1 MADIQDQIKQRKA
14 EMAADKLRRT
24 RGEVFM
30 VGDEKFRVGQQR
42 ELLDGTKVRTT
53 KSFFGNVKTGRGS
66 LYATRISDGKR
77 IKVKPSDFKPAGRG
91 APGFVD
97 EIKRDA
103 PRGPNPYQE
112 TRNKFGDTISD
123 KIDRGIIKTKD
134 QLRNDPDYQKIKSNR
149 IKNEMIRLLAGKGG
163 DVSYK
168 KVEKKVEPPKYD
180 KRGNL
185 LRAPGLSKDS
195 SGVIQIQE
203 RLLAEE
209 ARDRRSMSPR
219 AFFQKYG
226 KKMAS
231 GGMVNAS
238 NGAFIEV
245 QNRFLDRLLPGK
257 KRTTRIY

>member
-14 EMAADKLRRT
+14 EMAADKVRKT
-24 RGEVFM
+24 RGDVFY
-30 VGDEKFRVGQQR
+30 VDGKKFIEGQTR
-42 ELLDGTKVRTT
+42 TLLDETKVRTH
-53 KSFFGNVKTGRGS
+53 KEFYGNLKTGKGS
-66 LYATRISDGKR
+66 FYAQRISDGKK
-77 IKVKPSDFKPAGRG
+77 IKVRPTDFKPAGPG
-91 APGFVD
+91 APGIVEKEKKD
-97 EIKRDA
+97 R
-103 PRGPNPYQE
+103 PRGTSTFQQ
-112 TRNKFGDTISD
+112 TTKRIGDVVAD
-123 KIDRGIIKTKD
+123 KIDRGIIKTKEE
-134 QLRNDPDYQKIKSNR
+134 LRNSAEYQKIKSKR
-149 IKNEMIRLLAGKGG
+149 IKDKMIRLLAGKGG

-245 QNRFLDRLLPGK
+245 QNRFSDRLLPGK